1 LEIKLLPGNINS
13 VEGFKLSKA
22 WNPNISLLRHS
33 HVYHENPKKTKGEE
47 HDNRDTRLSNMAK
60 G

>member
-1 LEIKLLPGNINS
+1 LEIKLLPDNKNRE
-13 VEGFKLSKA
+13 EGFKLSKA
-22 WNPNISLLRHS
+22 WNSNITLLRHS
-33 HVYHENPKKTKGEE
+33 HIHHENLKKTKGEE